1 VTGSDL
7 YKAAL
12 AMNAA
17 RWAGAGASLEQ
28 MKAICY
34 CIRNRV
40 KAGWGDGNWLTVL
53 EEAEDCMGNL
63 PGPKV
68 KLDPNGKA
76 FTRLLRDID
85 EIYYGGG
92 RHEILEMA
100 TPEAGDVESAI
111 GDAKY
116 WFFVKQPHNPWF
128 VENIIHDPD
137 NHREAA
143 SMWLMLFFD

>member
-1 VTGSDL
+1 MTQSDL
-7 YKAAL
+7 NKAAL
-12 AMNAA
+12 AMAAA
-17 RWAGAGASLEQ
+17 RWAGEGASLEQ

-63 PGPKV
+63 PGPRV

-76 FTRLLRDID
+76 FSRLLRDID

-92 RHEILEMA
+92 RHDALAGSLPDEETIE
-100 TPEAGDVESAI
+100 EALK
-111 GDAKY
+111 DAKY
-116 WFFVKQPHNPWF
+116 WFFLKEPPSAWF
-128 VENIIHDPD
+128 VERIIHDPE

-143 SMWLMLFFD
+143 SLWTMLFFE